1 MTHTKKFAKLA
12 ALAAIPLLLAGL
24 AGCTSSADADAQSA
38 AKNSASSGSTG
49 GVQAQGEYEDW
60 YLGFAKCM
68 REKGVDIP
76 DTPEPSMSISAD
88 DGYVEASESCIKE
101 VGAAP
106 GQDAGDDS
114 ATNDAQRVT
123 AKCFR
128 ENGFDVPDPKP
139 GQAGMVPDAPQDVIE
154 KCLAASGR

>member
-1 MTHTKKFAKLA
+1 MTPTKKFAKIA

-24 AGCTSSADADAQSA
+24 AGCTSSADGDA
-38 AKNSASSGSTG
+38 KGDTKSSSSTGGTG
-49 GVQAQGEYEDW
+49 GVQAQGEYDEW

-68 REKGVDIP
+68 RGKGVELP

-88 DGYVEASESCIKE
+88 DGYVEASEACLNE

-114 ATNDAQRVT
+114 ATNDAMRQT

-128 ENGFDVPDPKP
+128 EKGYDVPDPKP
-139 GQAGMVPDAPQDVIE
+139 GQAGMIPDAPQNVLDQ
-154 KCLAASGR
+154 CLAASGR